1 MEQILVGHFLHAACG
16 VTWCQAYKDEIVSC
30 PPGTHCGGEDIA
42 YCPLGSQSQ
51 SYWIWTIA
59 VIPKFFGTRDRF
71 HGRTFFRGPEVEVGN
86 GFRMIQVL
94 CAGQEAIVRTGHG
107 TTDWFQIRKGVH

>member
-1 MEQILVGHFLHAACG
+1 M
-16 VTWCQAYKDEIVSC
+16 KSSPC
-30 PPGTHCGGEDIA
+30 PRGTHRGGEDIA
-42 YCPLGSQSQ
+42 DCPLGSQSQ

-59 VIPKFFGTRDRF
+59 VIPKFFSTRDQF
-71 HGRTFFRGPEVEVGN
+71 HGRTFFHGPEVEVGN

-94 CAGQEAIVRTGHG
+94 YAGQEAIVRTGHG